1 MIRVWN
7 DIFGLS
13 EFSLSETAHERSSTR
28 YVNLALLAVGVG
40 WGGVWLQFS
49 HVLNE
54 RIVLKCIHV

>member
-28 YVNLALLAVGVG
+28 YVNLALLAGGGAGGAGVAS
-40 WGGVWLQFS
+40 VFPC
-49 HVLNE
+49 V
-54 RIVLKCIHV
+54 K

>member
-28 YVNLALLAVGVG
+28 YVNLALLAGGGGGAGVAS
-40 WGGVWLQFS
+40 VFPC
-49 HVLNE
+49 V
-54 RIVLKCIHV
+54 K